1 MTWNCDWGFW
11 KLVTKR
17 FNLTKWQGKKFSLR
31 KYSHWVE
38 DAHECP
44 VYLCQSTQFLIYE
57 IMLNTL
63 EFELNLEASKTKQES
78 KQVKLLSSENTAW
91 ILALVLTRFN
101 FERAFLE
108 NLRYFLYSLLFLKTA
123 VLRNYRCQK
132 YFKKSDLKKSFL
144 QIPWG
149 LEKRPLF
156 RF

>member
-1 MTWNCDWGFW
+1 
-11 KLVTKR
+11 
-17 FNLTKWQGKKFSLR
+17 
-31 KYSHWVE
+31 
-38 DAHECP
+38 
-44 VYLCQSTQFLIYE
+44 
-57 IMLNTL
+57 MLNTL